1 MYIRRKHDNDVKL
14 RENYTIVGPVVD
26 WIKTR
31 LEIGTHSQSSENI
44 IYAHDYFSR

>member
-1 MYIRRKHDNDVKL
+1 MYIRRKHGNDVKL
-14 RENYTIVGPVVD
+14 RENYNRWSSVD

-44 IYAHDYFSR
+44 IYAHDYFPR